1 MNQKIANPGALGLAC
16 FALTTFLLNLVN
28 AEIIPAES
36 LGIVLP
42 MGLFYGGL
50 VQVLA
55 GMWDIK
61 RGDIF
66 GGTCFSSFG
75 AFWIGL
81 ATMIILEGQGILPPI
96 PPTGMAALLIAW
108 GLFTL
113 YATVATFKLSRA
125 LVVVFVS
132 LVALFFLLAAGQ
144 FNHTVHVVGGYVGL
158 FCALVAWYT
167 SAAILI
173 NTVFKR
179 EVLPLGNLAD
189 TPSEEEKREELPGD
203 RELLDAILEGFINK
217 KGGKA

>member
-28 AEIIPAES
+28 AEIIPAAS
-36 LGIVLP
+36 LGVVLP

-50 VQVLA
+50 VQILV

-81 ATMIILEGQGILPPI
+81 ATMIILEGQGILPPV
-96 PPTGMAALLIAW
+96 PPAGMAALLIAW

-125 LVVVFVS
+125 LVVVFVT

-144 FNHTVHVVGGYVGL
+144 FNHTVHIVGGYVGL
-158 FCALVAWYT
+158 VCAAAAWYT

-173 NTVFKR
+173 NAVFKR

-189 TPSEEEKREELPGD
+189 TVVQKEETEELPSD
-203 RELLDAILEGFINK
+203 RELLDAILDGFMK
-217 KGGKA
+217 KNR